1 MSKQPFISIIVPA
14 HNNEEHIGQ
23 TLESIRA
30 QSIQD
35 WECVV
40 VDDGSSDK
48 TCAVVEAVCAVDG
61 RVRLVRQSRG
71 GASTARNRGF
81 LESSPASEYV
91 SFMDADDVWEADAL
105 ETLVG
110 RLLQVPEAIG
120 AHGIAEFID
129 AHGRPLNPGG
139 FSSFGRRRLGY
150 RDGAIRE
157 WPVEEPTVFETL
169 VWTGPLYPPGLLL
182 ARREAYERAG
192 FFDVQLRHCEDWDM
206 CLRLSR
212 LGCLE
217 FVDKVLLSYRRHGH
231 NQSSDPRGSAAM
243 VQRLHHKTFFS
254 PENTPKQLEMLR
266 AGWKAWQWYKVK
278 EKWARTKSVRMRDL
292 PHSLFHAVA
301 GVPLHLMR
309 YMRGHPTASGFLG

>member
-1 MSKQPFISIIVPA
+1 MPSQPSVSIIVPA
-14 HNNEEHIGQ
+14 HNSEGHIRQ

-30 QSIQD
+30 QSLQD

-40 VDDGSSDK
+40 VDDGSSDN
-48 TCAVVEAVCAVDG
+48 TCAVVEAVCAADG

-91 SFMDADDVWEADAL
+91 SFMDADDVWESSAL
-105 ETLVG
+105 ETLVR
-110 RLLQVPEAIG
+110 RLSEFPEAVG

-129 AHGRPLNPGG
+129 AGGRPLNPGR
-139 FSSFGRRRLGY
+139 FSSFGRRRIGY

-157 WPVEEPTVFETL
+157 WSVTEPTVFDTL

-182 ARREAYERAG
+182 ARREAYERVG
-192 FFDVQLRHCEDWDM
+192 LFDVSLRHCEDWDM

-217 FVDKVLLSYRRHGH
+217 FVDQVLLSYRRHGQ
-231 NQSSDPRGSAAM
+231 NQSNDQRGSAAM
-243 VQRLHHKTFFS
+243 VSRLHHKTFFS
-254 PENTPKQLEMLR
+254 PENTRKQREMLR

-278 EKWARTKSVRMRDL
+278 EKWRSAKSARLREL
-292 PHSLFHAVA
+292 PRAF
-301 GVPLHLMR
+301 
-309 YMRGHPTASGFLG
+309 